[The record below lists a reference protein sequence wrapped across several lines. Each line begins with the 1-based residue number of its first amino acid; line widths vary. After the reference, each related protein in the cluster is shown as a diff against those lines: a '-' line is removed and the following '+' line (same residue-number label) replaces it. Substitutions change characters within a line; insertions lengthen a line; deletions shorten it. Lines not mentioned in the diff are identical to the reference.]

1 MTWLQRLILSVVLII
16 KLYLIIVQFSSMRA
30 KHNKITNKIKCKV
43 PGCKWKKEIYLVK
56 MRLHVG
62 LHIINDHLAK
72 DSHRCGYCG
81 LVGCT
86 LSFKKSS
93 GNGESKTIQNRI
105 AAIIINFL

>member
-1 MTWLQRLILSVVLII
+1 MIDSISFPYNKMISSHYTI
-16 KLYLIIVQFSSMRA
+16 QFHESGTQQD
-30 KHNKITNKIKCKV
+30 NKKIKCKV
-43 PGCKWKKEIYLVK
+43 PGCWWKRYIHLIK

-62 LHIINDHLAK
+62 CHIMNDHLAK